1 MAYNYGHRQYQQ
13 IPDQY
18 NLKPV
23 GYAQTNQYSGG
34 YGNSTYQQASPQP
47 YSSFEGTELERLS
60 TQDETLKY
68 RIRLLRIISRVL
80 ATIISAATLA
90 PLTMTLIKFIQTR
103 DQVLT
108 VDGEQRT
115 AWAAGTR
122 SWYTYLYFAISAVS
136 FILNAA
142 ILISYCGGTKKAN
155 RASMISGW
163 FHGFIMAGNIIVW
176 IASVA
181 IYRYGKIPQDGR
193 FTDLWVCKEP
203 VCNVA
208 SRRAGVLTT
217 GRAGHAPLRPMR
229 SRAK

>member
-1 MAYNYGHRQYQQ
+1 MAFNYNHRQYQQ
-13 IPDQY
+13 IPEQY

-23 GYAQTNQYSGG
+23 GHAQATQLGG
-34 YGNSTYQQASPQP
+34 YGNDAYRPVSPQP
-47 YSSFEGTELERLS
+47 YSTSYEGTELERLS
-60 TQDETLKY
+60 TQDETLKS

-80 ATIISAATLA
+80 ATIISGATLA
-90 PLTMTLIKFIQTR
+90 PLTMTLIKFLQTR

-122 SWYTYLYFAISAVS
+122 AWYTYLYFAISAIS

-155 RASMISGW
+155 KASTVSGY
-163 FHGFIMAGNIIVW
+163 FHGVIMAGNIVVW

-193 FTDLWVCKEP
+193 FTDLW
-203 VCNVA
+203 
-208 SRRAGVLTT
+208 
-217 GRAGHAPLRPMR
+217 
-229 SRAK
+229 